1 MHRNSDLI
9 RPAAL
14 RPAAF
19 RPPLRRVDAALQRP
33 QPLAPL
39 NRKAPA
45 LLHIPTNP
53 HLHLLFDVLAW
64 AAAALLAHRLYR
76 WRLRD
81 LSARIAGQT
90 GRAYV
95 LALVAGA
102 VAGAW
107 GFGSWNT
114 ALTLVPHPSH
124 SIAGALAGAIVA
136 VELYKAGRGIRGSTG
151 VIWVGPIALGIAVG
165 RLGCLFAGLSD
176 ETFGIPTG
184 LPWGVELGDGIAR
197 HPVQLYESLS
207 MLAFLAVYLVAL
219 ARRARW
225 TEDRAFYL
233 FILFYAAQRF
243 VWEFLKPY
251 PRLLG
256 PLDLFQ
262 LLAAVMIL
270 YALVLDGHARRHRT
284 G

>member
-1 MHRNSDLI
+1 M
-9 RPAAL
+9 
-14 RPAAF
+14 
-19 RPPLRRVDAALQRP
+19 
-33 QPLAPL
+33 
-39 NRKAPA
+39 RKGSH

-53 HLHLLFDVLAW
+53 HLHLLFDVFAW
-64 AAAALLAHRLYR
+64 ASAALLAHILYR
-76 WRLRD
+76 WRLRA
-81 LSARIAGQT
+81 LSARVARQT
-90 GRAYV
+90 DRGYV

-114 ALTLVPHPSH
+114 ALTAVPHPSH
-124 SIAGALAGAIVA
+124 SIAGALAGAILA
-136 VELYKAGRGIRGSTG
+136 VELYKWTRGIRGSTG
-151 VIWVGPIALGIAVG
+151 VIWVGPIVLGIAVG
-165 RLGCLFAGLSD
+165 RLGCLFAGLPD
-176 ETFGIPTG
+176 ETYGIPTS

-197 HPVQLYESLS
+197 HPVQLYESLA
-207 MLAFLAVYLVAL
+207 MLIFLAVYLLAL

-225 TEDRAFYL
+225 TGDRAFYL

-256 PLDLFQ
+256 PLDVFQ
-262 LLAAVMIL
+262 LLALAMMI
-270 YALVLDGHARRHRT
+270 YALVLDGHARRNRT